1 MENRSPYDNFQ
12 FFGKMVPYI
21 NHKSLQLSVS
31 GQFSVLT
38 SMFSL
43 VGGTVTVRGR
53 GLALGTLS
61 EGEAAGGGRGR
72 GRPVMPLGRGWMA
85 AAGREV
91 VAAVAG
97 VVMMYVVDDEPG
109 ETAAHRQRRK
119 GSVTTPD
126 TSPERL
132 PHTDRQTDEHSQ
144 RDGRTSPGTLP
155 HTHTH
160 THRQTNEHGQRD
172 AWTSPGTLPH
182 IDRQTSTVR
191 ETTGRARGHCRTQTD
206 RQATD
211 TRSEETSENT
221 IF

>member
-1 MENRSPYDNFQ
+1 MF
-12 FFGKMVPYI
+12 PYI

-61 EGEAAGGGRGR
+61 EGEVAGGGRGR

-91 VAAVAG
+91 VAAAAG

-109 ETAAHRQRRK
+109 ETVAHRQTDEHGQRD
-119 GSVTTPD
+119 GW
-126 TSPERL
+126 TSPGTL
-132 PHTDRQTDEHSQ
+132 PHTDRQTDNRH
-144 RDGRTSPGTLP
+144 
-155 HTHTH
+155 
-160 THRQTNEHGQRD
+160 
-172 AWTSPGTLPH
+172 
-182 IDRQTSTVR
+182 TVR
-191 ETTGRARGHCRTQTD
+191 GNGREHD
-206 RQATD
+206 IL
-211 TRSEETSENT
+211 NH
-221 IF
+221 I